1 MRHDITEQLFQ
12 DRLDPDVATRAVR
25 VKREQYHEADG
36 YNPGSQMIQIA
47 GISYLDPM
55 EHFIKERL
63 RIKGYIRYMDDFL
76 LIHNDQ
82 EYLDHCREE
91 IAHKLAEVGLEP
103 NPNKTRIINAT
114 DGVMFLG
121 FTFRVTKTG
130 KVLRLINPENVKR
143 ERKKLVRM
151 VGKAKR
157 GEITRKKVDECYEA
171 WKAHAEKGNTKKLLK
186 RMDEFYLGLWEG

>member
-1 MRHDITEQLFQ
+1 
-12 DRLDPDVATRAVR
+12 
-25 VKREQYHEADG
+25 
-36 YNPGSQMIQIA
+36 MIQIA

-55 EHFIKERL
+55 DHFIKERL

-76 LIHNDQ
+76 LIHDDP
-82 EYLDHCREE
+82 EYLDRCREE

-103 NPNKTRIINAT
+103 NPNKTRIIKAT

-121 FTFRVTKTG
+121 FIFRVTKTG